1 MFILHFVF
9 KSRINIAI
17 ESFQNGWN
25 RHPLRT
31 EKNWSPLKIWTN
43 GMVDIRNRENTQVEE
58 IQNGNLNSFGLD
70 PQAPMPV
77 DTGFEQ
83 VEVDDIPCSLTEEQC
98 NALSQLNVVR
108 ESQNFGIDIF
118 LEALS
123 IVLV

>member
-9 KSRINIAI
+9 KPRINKAI

-31 EKNWSPLKIWTN
+31 EKNWSPLKLWTN
-43 GMVDIRNRENTQVEE
+43 GMVDIRNRGNAHIGE
-58 IQNGNLNSFGLD
+58 IRNDDLNFFGLD
-70 PQAPMPV
+70 PQAPMPF

-83 VEVDDIPCSLTEEQC
+83 VEVHDVPCTFTDLECDTL
-98 NALSQLNVVR
+98 NNLNVIQ

-123 IVLV
+123 VVDV